1 MAYLARKDESGRT
14 QTMREHSANVS
25 KACGA
30 TCAEI
35 GLAHLGRLAGL
46 LHDLG
51 KCTVEFAGV
60 LDTGRHGSPK
70 VKHALLGARYAIQ
83 ELGGMHNEMDLADDS
98 SPRTRTAVLIAEA
111 IESHHQGLIDL
122 VSPLGTDT
130 LGRAVFQEDE
140 RYLRAKSAFTAECAT
155 ESEIAELFERA
166 ISELKALDRVLA
178 HTTNVMLAGKPENAR
193 TLQSRFSWGMVA
205 RFVASALIDADR
217 CDARAWSI
225 GSDGSD
231 KSENANWR
239 ACCANVS
246 TYLDG
251 LARDAATPSV
261 VFEARRAVTEAC
273 VTFAT
278 SKLEPGVFCLTAAT
292 GSGKTLGA
300 LLGAATFAS
309 RAEQPPRVFYLA
321 PYKTILTQNAEEW
334 RKAVGGAVEILE
346 HHSDVIA
353 QDEGAEGQPHDGL
366 RELLAE
372 RWSSPIVVSTLV
384 QFLHTL
390 FSPQPSRVRRFQALA
405 GSVIVIDEIQSLPLR
420 LVAIVNAALNF
431 LAGTARCTVICMTA
445 TQPALELGPLPLALH
460 PLSEMIAPEI
470 GFAPC
475 FDRVGIVSR
484 IFSPLGT
491 AELASFVQE
500 RQANE
505 GSVLVVVNTK
515 PGARKLYRE
524 LVRRGE
530 DVVLLTQHLCAR
542 HRLDLIE
549 KVKRMLDEEREGE
562 GKPFICISTSLIE
575 AGVNL
580 SFPCGVRCLIGLDS
594 VAQAAGRVNR
604 NGEAPFGTLYI
615 VEYRDENLGK
625 LEDMARKRD
634 CAREALLRHRGA
646 PRIGSEAVQKYFQ
659 LLFKRHSHLLEG
671 PIDDLVVDGV
681 SLKRAKNLL
690 GLFTSNP
697 YDGVSPEPQRAL
709 LRHALRTGGLAAKPI
724 DDDTQAVIV
733 GYGDGE
739 RLFRE
744 IEHAEAAQLP
754 RLLARAQPYSVG
766 LTISEMKRLAPFISI
781 DERSGARFLAQA
793 RYDKNEGVMPPDANL
808 Q

>member
-1 MAYLARKDESGRT
+1 MAYLARKGESGRI
-14 QTMREHSANVS
+14 QTMSEHSVGVS
-25 KACGA
+25 IACGA
-30 TCAEI
+30 TCAKL
-35 GLAHLGRLAGL
+35 GLEHLGRLVGL

-51 KCTVEFAGV
+51 KCTFEFAHV
-60 LDTGRHGSPK
+60 LDSGQHGNHKVRHAP
-70 VKHALLGARYAIQ
+70 LGARYAIE
-83 ELGGMHNEMDLADDS
+83 ELGGMRNEMDLADDS
-98 SPRTRTAVLIAEA
+98 SPRARAAILIAGA

-122 VSPLGTDT
+122 VSPLGIDT

-155 ESEIAELFERA
+155 EGEIAELFERA
-166 ISELKALDRVLA
+166 VAELKALDGALS
-178 HTTNVMLAGKPENAR
+178 HTANAMLAGKPANTQ
-193 TLQSRFSWGMVA
+193 TLQRRFSWGMVA
-205 RFVASALIDADR
+205 RFAASALIDADR

-225 GSDGSD
+225 GNDGSD
-231 KSENANWR
+231 EPENANWK

-251 LARDAATPSV
+251 LARDAATPSA

-273 VTFAT
+273 AAFAA

-346 HHSDVIA
+346 HHSDVVA
-353 QDEGAEGQPHDGL
+353 QEEGAHDGL

-372 RWSSPIVVSTLV
+372 RWSSPIVISTLV

-405 GSVIVIDEIQSLPLR
+405 GSVIVIDEIQSLPLGF
-420 LVAIVNAALNF
+420 VAIVNAALNF
-431 LAGTARCTVICMTA
+431 LASTARCTVICMTA

-460 PLSEMIAPEI
+460 PSSEMIAPKI

-475 FDRVGIVSR
+475 FDRVSIVSR

-549 KVKRMLDEEREGE
+549 KVKCMLDEEREGA

-575 AGVNL
+575 AGVDL

-604 NGEAPFGTLYI
+604 NGEAPFGNLYI

-646 PRIGSEAVQKYFQ
+646 ARIGSEAVEKYFR

-697 YDGVSPEPQRAL
+697 YDGVSPDPQRVL

-733 GYGDGE
+733 GYGEGE
-739 RLFRE
+739 QLFRE
-744 IEHAEAAQLP
+744 IEHAQAAQLS
-754 RLLARAQPYSVG
+754 RLLAQAQPYSVG
-766 LTISEMKRLAPFISI
+766 LTTSEMQRLAPFISI
-781 DERSGARFLAQA
+781 DERSGACFLAKA
-793 RYDKNEGVMPPDANL
+793 RYDERKGVMPPDANP